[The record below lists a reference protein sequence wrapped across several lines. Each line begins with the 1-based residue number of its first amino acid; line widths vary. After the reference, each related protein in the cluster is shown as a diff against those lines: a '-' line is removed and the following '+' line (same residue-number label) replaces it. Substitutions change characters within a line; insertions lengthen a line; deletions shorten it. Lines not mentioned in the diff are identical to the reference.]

1 MIGSLVNVPVG
12 SMSNLAML
20 SHEWA
25 NCNEGLCSYGNI
37 IFSIK
42 IRNIHI
48 FLVSFSLR
56 LKMFVPRISFNS
68 LLWTIY
74 FRKLKIFTKKLN
86 WGVVSAS
93 TSFTYLFL
101 INIWIF
107 SFHPWARRMMT
118 DKCDAGDIWRL
129 LWTIMV
135 IQMTKW
141 SKYTLQ
147 WGHKFTLHFKYIGDS
162 EEITLLSALGWYWA
176 HVSFYIFTVFTP
188 FKLQDPFCF

>member
-1 MIGSLVNVPVG
+1 MRMIGSLVNVPVG

-74 FRKLKIFTKKLN
+74 FRKLKIFTKKIKLRGGQCFYKLHLPIFDKHLN
-86 WGVVSAS
+86 I
-93 TSFTYLFL
+93 LFPSL
-101 INIWIF
+101 SEANDDRQVW
-107 SFHPWARRMMT
+107 RRWHLAPAL
-118 DKCDAGDIWRL
+118 DN
-129 LWTIMV
+129 
-135 IQMTKW
+135 
-141 SKYTLQ
+141 
-147 WGHKFTLHFKYIGDS
+147 HGDS
-162 EEITLLSALGWYWA
+162 NDQMIQIYSSMRT
-176 HVSFYIFTVFTP
+176 
-188 FKLQDPFCF
+188 